1 MAKDT
6 KEQLSVYSDGAVV
19 RWRNRRIVIIKIGE
33 DFVIESSSLME
44 KGMKKTKPCRS
55 KINRGVRVTAI
66 KYSEA
71 AMDAIVSAYISFKT
85 NNPTGYKK

>member
-1 MAKDT
+1 MATDK
-6 KEQLSVYSDGAVV
+6 KEKLSVYLDGAVV
-19 RWRNRRIVIIKIGE
+19 RWRNKRIVVRKIGE
-33 DFVIESSSLME
+33 DFIIESFSVME

-55 KINRGVRVTAI
+55 KINRGIRVTVI

-71 AMDAIVSAYISFKT
+71 AMDAIASAYISFKI